1 MSVTLKQKSIH
12 WIKNSLYLIIALFLG
27 AVVNGKIIEIS
38 PSLIPPPEGADFTTE
53 AGLKAAAPL
62 MQPKHFVM
70 PFLAHAL
77 GTLVSALVLLL
88 FFKERQMLFIRSL
101 IVGGIFFLGGLS
113 MVFMIPSP
121 WWFILA
127 DLGLA
132 YFPMA
137 LLPYW
142 IKYRSIS

>member
-27 AVVNGKIIEIS
+27 AFVNGKIIEIS
-38 PSLIPPPEGADFTTE
+38 PSIIPPPEGADFTTE
-53 AGLKAAAPL
+53 AGLKAAAAL
-62 MQPKHFVM
+62 MQPKHFIM

-77 GTLVSALVLLL
+77 GTLVSALILLI
-88 FFKERQMLFIRSL
+88 FFKDRQMLFIRSL

-121 WWFILA
+121 WWFILT

-137 LLPYW
+137 LLPFW
-142 IKYRSIS
+142 IKYRRIS

>member
-1 MSVTLKQKSIH
+1 MINTSKQNVINF
-12 WIKNSLYLIIALFLG
+12 IKNTSFVIIALFIG
-27 AVVNGKIIEIS
+27 AFVNGKIIEIS
-38 PSLIPPPEGADFTTE
+38 PSLIPPPQGADFTTE
-53 AGLKAAAPL
+53 AGLKAAASL
-62 MQPKHFVM
+62 MQPKHFIM

-77 GTLVSALVLLL
+77 GTLVSAIVLLF
-88 FFKERQMLFIRSL
+88 FFKERQSLFIRSL

-121 WWFILA
+121 KWFILT

-137 LLPYW
+137 LIPFW
-142 IKYRSIS
+142 IKYKSIS

>member
-1 MSVTLKQKSIH
+1 MSQPKKTHLINL
-12 WIKNSLYLIIALFLG
+12 IKNSLYVIIALFIG
-27 AVVNGKIIEIS
+27 AFVNGKIVEIS
-38 PSLIPPPEGADFTTE
+38 PTVIPPPTGADFTTE
-53 AGLKAAAPL
+53 AGLKAAAEL
-62 MQPKHFVM
+62 MQPKHFIM

-77 GTLVSALVLLL
+77 GTLVSALVLLF
-88 FFKERQMLFIRSL
+88 FFKERQALFIRSL
-101 IVGGIFFLGGLS
+101 IVGGLFFLGGLS

-137 LLPYW
+137 LLPFW
-142 IKYRSIS
+142 IKYRSLH